1 MDRIIL
7 WQRIEVAR
15 NEIFKDIN
23 VILSNKSQFDKD
35 IIEQAEEL
43 KKFLS
48 NDNRLKENIDNDEIY
63 RFLDRASKIMKEAV
77 NESEGEKEI

>member
-15 NEIFKDIN
+15 NEIFKDID

-77 NESEGEKEI
+77 NEGEGEKEI